1 MEILNLVWTN
11 GASFLFILTVIV
23 FFHELGH
30 YAVARANGVRIE
42 VFSIGFGP
50 ELFGWTSRSGT
61 RWKVSLLP
69 LGGYVKMFGE
79 TMSGAGDEDQVE
91 LTEEDKSVSFQHKTL
106 GQRAAIVVAGPLA
119 NFLLA
124 IVVLSVLFATDGQPF
139 TPPVAGVVQ
148 PGSAAETAG
157 MKPGDRFVMVDGQ
170 AIERFE
176 DVQMIVRMAP
186 GRELIIVVRRDGR
199 EITLKAVP
207 KHHTVVDR
215 FGNENKMGLLGV
227 SRAGPIYVRH
237 GPVESVY
244 RAVLDTW
251 RISVF
256 TLKAVGQI
264 ITGARSADGL
274 GGPIFIAQISGQV
287 AELGLGRLFWFLA
300 VLSMNLGLINLFP
313 IPMLDGGHL
322 MFYGIEAIRGRP
334 LSDRVMEYGF
344 RIGLGLL
351 ASLFVFVTVQDLS
364 RFDAI
369 TNFFKGLLS

>member
-1 MEILNLVWTN
+1 MDLLNLVWTN
-11 GASFLFILTVIV
+11 GVSFLFILTVIV

-30 YAVARANGVRIE
+30 YAVARANGVRVE

-50 ELFGWTSRSGT
+50 ELFGWNSKSGT

-79 TMSGAGDEDQVE
+79 TMSGAGDEDQAE
-91 LTEEDKSVSFQHKTL
+91 LTEEEKSVSFHQKRL

-139 TPPVAGVVQ
+139 TPPVAGVIQ
-148 PGSAAETAG
+148 PGSAAEAAG
-157 MKPGDRFVMVDGQ
+157 MKAGDRFVMVDGQ

-176 DVQMIVRMAP
+176 DVQVIVRMAP
-186 GRELIIVVRRDGR
+186 GRELIIVVHRDGR

-215 FGNENKMGLLGV
+215 FGNETKMGLLGV
-227 SRAGPIYVRH
+227 SRSGPIYVRH

-251 RISVF
+251 RISIF
-256 TLKAVGQI
+256 TLEAVGQI

-274 GGPIFIAQISGQV
+274 GGPIRIAQLSGQV
-287 AELGLGRLFWFLA
+287 AELGLSKLFWFLA

-322 MFYGIEAIRGRP
+322 VFYGIEAIQGRAV
-334 LSDRVMEYGF
+334 SDRFMEYGF
-344 RIGLGLL
+344 RIGLGLVV
-351 ASLFVFVTVQDLS
+351 SLFVFVTVQDLL
-364 RFDAI
+364 RFNAI
-369 TNFFKGLLS
+369 TEFFKGLLS

>member
-1 MEILNLVWTN
+1 MDLLNLVWTN
-11 GASFLFILTVIV
+11 GVSFLFILTVIV

-30 YAVARANGVRIE
+30 YAVARANGVRVE

-50 ELFGWTSRSGT
+50 ELFGWNSKSGT

-79 TMSGAGDEDQVE
+79 TMSGAGDGDRAE
-91 LTEEDKSVSFQHKTL
+91 LTEEETSVSFHHKRV

-139 TPPVAGVVQ
+139 TPPVAGVIQ
-148 PGSAAETAG
+148 PGSAAEAAG
-157 MKPGDRFVMVDGQ
+157 MKAGDRFVMVDGQ

-176 DVQMIVRMAP
+176 DVQVIVRMAP

-207 KHHTVVDR
+207 RHHTVVDR
-215 FGNENKMGLLGV
+215 FGNETKMGLLGV
-227 SRAGPIYVRH
+227 SRSGPIYVRH

-256 TLKAVGQI
+256 TLEAVGQI

-274 GGPIFIAQISGQV
+274 GGPIRIAQLSGQV
-287 AELGLGRLFWFLA
+287 AELGLSRLFWFLA

-322 MFYGIEAIRGRP
+322 VFYGIEAIQGRAV
-334 LSDRVMEYGF
+334 SDRFMEYGF
-344 RIGLGLL
+344 RIGLGLVV
-351 ASLFVFVTVQDLS
+351 SLFVFVTVQDLM

-369 TNFFKGLLS
+369 TEFFKGLLS